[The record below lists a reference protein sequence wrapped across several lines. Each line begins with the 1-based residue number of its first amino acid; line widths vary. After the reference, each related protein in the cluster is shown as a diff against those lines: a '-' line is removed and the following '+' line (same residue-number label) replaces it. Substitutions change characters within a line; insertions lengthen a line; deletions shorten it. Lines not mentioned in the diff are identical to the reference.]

1 MIFYCIKSHPTHDE
15 DAAAASAAVAT
26 SAASAASLL
35 QLPLNLSFDR

>member
-15 DAAAASAAVAT
+15 EAAAAAV

>member
-15 DAAAASAAVAT
+15 DAAATAA

>member
-15 DAAAASAAVAT
+15 DAAAAAA

>member
-15 DAAAASAAVAT
+15 DAAAVAA